1 MTAGTVRDG
10 MRTPAMWL
18 SRDACRPSPACA
30 PRPRR
35 PRAPCTGSAH
45 TLRVVRIRVCFD
57 DAVTVRRRPQAR
69 EVYWAFG
76 CGLSAVIALACATFG
91 TFLDIHLVARAQLYC
106 LGDLGSGEKFAGT
119 GWALSRIVIF
129 PAVSVL
135 SALGAQSFHLLARL
149 PWPAGRVWP
158 GVLLLALTV
167 AGSVAG
173 PVAMTVYDLA
183 GEGTPGDCVLP
194 WWPSWLPS

>member
-1 MTAGTVRDG
+1 M
-10 MRTPAMWL
+10 
-18 SRDACRPSPACA
+18 
-30 PRPRR
+30 
-35 PRAPCTGSAH
+35 
-45 TLRVVRIRVCFD
+45 
-57 DAVTVRRRPQAR
+57 TVRRRPQAR

-106 LGDLGSGEKFAGT
+106 LGDLGSGENFAGT
-119 GWALSRIVIF
+119 GWALSR
-129 PAVSVL
+129 
-135 SALGAQSFHLLARL
+135 
-149 PWPAGRVWP
+149 P

-194 WWPSWLPS
+194 WWPTWLPS